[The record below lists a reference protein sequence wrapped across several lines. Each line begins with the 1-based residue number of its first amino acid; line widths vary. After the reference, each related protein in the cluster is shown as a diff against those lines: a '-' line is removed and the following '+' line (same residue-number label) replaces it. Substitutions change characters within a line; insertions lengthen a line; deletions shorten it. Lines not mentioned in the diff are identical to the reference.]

1 MSVPHE
7 DEYVAY
13 VTAKMLWLRRV
24 AYLLC
29 QDWHHADDIAQATIT
44 NLYVKWR
51 RARAATSLDAYVR
64 TMLVRVYLGERRS
77 PWARRVTLGVPAPD
91 SATATAAADVETGVV
106 VREALG
112 RLTPR
117 QRATVVLR
125 FYCDLSVEQTAAT
138 LGCSTGTVK
147 SQTARALDALRAD
160 LADEAPPAGR
170 RPFETRG
177 IRHG

>member
-29 QDWHHADDIAQATIT
+29 QDWYHADDLAQTTIT
-44 NLYVKWR
+44 RLYVKWR
-51 RARAATSLDAYVR
+51 RARAADSLDAYVR
-64 TMLVRVYLGERRS
+64 TMLVHVYLSERRA
-77 PWARRVTLGVPAPD
+77 PWSRRVALGAPAPD
-91 SATATAAADVETGVV
+91 SAVPVADADTGVM

-125 FYCDLSVEQTAAT
+125 YFCDLSVEQTAAT

-147 SQTARALDALRAD
+147 SQTARALNALRAD
-160 LADEAPPAGR
+160 LADEAPGGR

-177 IRHG
+177 IHHG